1 MWLYKY
7 LHPDR
12 TDVIKNLTIRFS
24 QVSALNDP
32 FELCPHLSGLASKED
47 LRRQIEEEL
56 GRIIYLEYEKL
67 NPQVKSLISLSD
79 FSEKI
84 SANFPNILPLIEQP
98 ATLFTS
104 SVKSALSSFGEK
116 VGMLC
121 LSENPDSLL
130 MWAHYADSHRGYVI
144 QFDAENKFFDQRIT
158 SEDLLRSLKKVVY
171 KDVRPSTYVYDMS
184 DIDYLLTKG
193 LEWEYEAEWRMF
205 LPLDMADSK
214 IKIGNDTICLY
225 KYPPEAIKSIIFG
238 CRMSEEKKSEII
250 GALKDSAMCE
260 HVQLF
265 QSDISGEK
273 YSLNI
278 SELLRH

>member
-12 TDVIKNLTIRFS
+12 TDVIKNLVIRFS

-32 FELCPHLSGLASKED
+32 FELYPHLSGLASKED

-56 GRIIYLEYEKL
+56 GRVICLEYDKL
-67 NPQVKSLISLSD
+67 NPKVKSSVSLTD

-84 SANFPNILPLIEQP
+84 SANFPDILPLIEQP
-98 ATLFTS
+98 AMLFTS

-144 QFDAENKFFDQRIT
+144 QFDTEHKFFDQRIT
-158 SEDLLRSLKKVVY
+158 SGDLLRSLKKVNY
-171 KDVRPSTYVYDMS
+171 KNDRPSTLIYDMT
-184 DIDYLLTKG
+184 DVDYLLTKG

-205 LPLDMADSK
+205 LPLDMASNE
-214 IKIGNDTICLY
+214 IKVGNDTICLY
-225 KYPPEAIKSIIFG
+225 KYPPEAVKSIIFG
-238 CRMSEEKKSEII
+238 CRMSEEKKREIL
-250 GALKDSAMCE
+250 GVLEDSRLYDHIKLYQA
-260 HVQLF
+260 
-265 QSDISGEK
+265 DISEEK
-273 YSLNI
+273 NLLNMSI
-278 SELLRH
+278 FHRN